1 MTMLRPN
8 IEIRKL
14 VVSANGRSV
23 FSADFHKGLNILRG
37 ENSSGKSTI
46 MDFLFYGLGGDL
58 TEWREAALQCD
69 EVTTE
74 VLLNGMPAT
83 FKREVRDT
91 RMQPMR
97 IYEGPFAEADVSS
110 SDGWKIYP
118 YKRSSEKESFSQVL
132 FRWLDLPQV
141 PGHETSNITMHQLL
155 RLIYSDQVTPI
166 QRIFRLEN
174 TPFELPLVR
183 QTVGNMLCG
192 AYDRGMFEA
201 QLRLRDAKKEFES
214 YNSELRSIYSTL
226 GTVAHSLTLDWVSEQ
241 RKNINTE
248 MLEVQDEIV
257 TLEEKIFNGEVS
269 DGLSIQS
276 QKEAYEAVVD
286 AQTKLA
292 ETRSELDEIQFE
304 IADSQHYIESLIEKR
319 ESLQDASL
327 AANALG
333 AVSFLYC
340 PACFAP
346 IESPDSEHHCSL
358 CKAPFDRDK
367 AQSRVLTLLN
377 EVGLQ
382 LKQSETLQRYRK
394 ERVALLEKQLSEAST
409 RWESINRRY
418 KLINRVPSTELRT
431 RARELHRRAG
441 YLERELEDLNE
452 KAALIGRLDDISRKK
467 ADVQAEISMLT
478 DRISAG
484 EKSSNRKVQSAY
496 KAISE
501 NVKWLLKRDLA
512 RQDTFERANRIEF
525 SFEGDWLSVNG
536 ESYFSASS
544 MVYLRNSFFVGFWKA
559 SLEQESIRY
568 PRFLLMDTIEDKGME
583 PARSH
588 NFQNI
593 LAEISEASN
602 TDHQL
607 IYATSM
613 ISPKLAD
620 TDYVVGRYFTHDKR
634 TLELS

>member
-1 MTMLRPN
+1 MTMLKPS
-8 IEIRKL
+8 IEVRKL
-14 VVSANGRSV
+14 VVTGRGKSV

-46 MDFLFYGLGGDL
+46 MDFLFYSLGGDL
-58 TEWREAALQCD
+58 TDWREAALDCD
-69 EVTTE
+69 EVCVE

-83 FKREVRDT
+83 FKREVQKAK
-91 RMQPMR
+91 MQPMR
-97 IYEGPFAEADVSS
+97 IYEGPLEEAESS
-110 SDGWKIYP
+110 SSEGWKIYP
-118 YKRSSEKESFSQVL
+118 YKRTPQKESFSQVL

-192 AYDRGMFEA
+192 AYDRNMFEA
-201 QLRLRDAKKEFES
+201 QLRLRDAKKEFEN
-214 YNSELRSIYSTL
+214 YTSELKSIFSTL
-226 GTVAHSLTLDWVSEQ
+226 GTVAHSLTTDWVEEE
-241 RKNINTE
+241 RKKIHTE
-248 MLEVQDEIV
+248 ISAVQNEIIS
-257 TLEEKIFNGEVS
+257 LEERIFNGEVS
-269 DGLSIQS
+269 DGLSIQG
-276 QKEAYEAVVD
+276 QNEAYNAVVE
-286 AQTKLA
+286 AQTQLA
-292 ETRSELDEIQFE
+292 EKRSELDELQFE
-304 IADSQHYIESLIEKR
+304 IADSEHYIRSLIEKR

-327 AANALG
+327 VANALG
-333 AVSFLYC
+333 SVSFLYC

-346 IESPDSEHHCSL
+346 IDSPDSEHHCSL

-382 LKQSETLQRYRK
+382 LKQSEALQRDRK
-394 ERVALLEKQLSEAST
+394 DQVIQLEKELSDALAT
-409 RWESINRRY
+409 WEGVSRRY

-431 RARELHRRAG
+431 RARELHRRSG

-452 KAALIGRLDDISRKK
+452 KAALIERLDAISKKK
-467 ADVQAEISMLT
+467 AEVQAEISALN
-478 DRISAG
+478 DRIKAG
-484 EKSSNRKVQSAY
+484 EAASDRKVRSAY
-496 KAISE
+496 TAISE

-512 RQDTFERANRIEF
+512 RQDTFEKADRIAF
-525 SFEGDWLSVNG
+525 SFEGDWISVNE
-536 ESYFSASS
+536 ESFFSASS

-559 SLEQESIRY
+559 SLEQDSLRY

-583 PARSH
+583 PERSH

-593 LAEISEASN
+593 LAEISDNSN
-602 TDHQL
+602 VDHQL

-613 ISPKLAD
+613 ISPKLAE
-620 TDYVVGRYFTHDKR
+620 TDHVVGRYFTHDKR
-634 TLELS
+634 TLDFS